1 MSKPKLKRS
10 MPMEIAVTNDSDIF
24 IFSIKGRLDA
34 VSVPQLE
41 ERLNQWFE
49 QSGTKLVFDLDGL
62 DYISSAGLRVFL
74 TTAKKIK
81 ARNGKLCM
89 ARLRE
94 NVKDV
99 FTISGFIAL
108 IPAFD
113 TLGAAQ
119 DAIK

>member
-1 MSKPKLKRS
+1 
-10 MPMEIAVTNDSDIF
+10 MEIVVNNESDIF
-24 IFSIKGRLDA
+24 VFAIRGRLDA

-41 ERLNQWFE
+41 ERLNPWFE
-49 QSGTKLVFDLDGL
+49 QAGKKLVFDLDGL

-74 TTAKKIK
+74 TTAKKMK
-81 ARNGKLCM
+81 AREGKLCM

-113 TLGAAQ
+113 TLEAAK
-119 DAIK
+119 AAVK

>member
-1 MSKPKLKRS
+1 
-10 MPMEIAVTNDSDIF
+10 MEIVVTNESDIF
-24 IFSIKGRLDA
+24 IFSIRGRLDA

-41 ERLNQWFE
+41 EQLNQWFE

-74 TTAKKIK
+74 TTAKKMK
-81 ARNGKLCM
+81 SRDGKLCM

-113 TLGAAQ
+113 TLGAAK

>member
-1 MSKPKLKRS
+1 
-10 MPMEIAVTNDSDIF
+10 MEIVVTNEADIS
-24 IFSIKGRLDA
+24 IFAIHGRLDA

-41 ERLNQWFE
+41 ERLSQWFE
-49 QSGTKLVFDLDGL
+49 QTGKKLIFDLDAL

-74 TTAKKIK
+74 TTAKKMK
-81 ARNGKLCM
+81 ARDGKLGM
-89 ARLRE
+89 ARLRD

-119 DAIK
+119 DAVR

>member
-1 MSKPKLKRS
+1 
-10 MPMEIAVTNDSDIF
+10 MEIVVTNESDIHVF
-24 IFSIKGRLDA
+24 AIKGRLDA
-34 VSVPQLE
+34 VTVPQLE

-49 QSGTKLVFDLDGL
+49 QPATRLVFDLDGL

-74 TTAKKIK
+74 TTAKKMK
-81 ARNGKLCM
+81 ARDGKLGM
-89 ARLRE
+89 ARLRD

-119 DAIK
+119 DAVR

>member
-1 MSKPKLKRS
+1 
-10 MPMEIAVTNDSDIF
+10 MEIVVTNESDVFVFAIR
-24 IFSIKGRLDA
+24 GRLDA
-34 VSVPQLE
+34 VTVTQLE

-49 QSGTKLVFDLDGL
+49 QSGKKLIFDLDGL
-62 DYISSAGLRVFL
+62 DYISSAGLRIFL
-74 TTAKKIK
+74 STAKKIK
-81 ARNGKLCM
+81 ARDGKMCM
-89 ARLRE
+89 TRLRD

-119 DAIK
+119 DAIR

>member
-1 MSKPKLKRS
+1 
-10 MPMEIAVTNDSDIF
+10 MEIIVTNESDIF
-24 IFSIKGRLDA
+24 IFSIQGRLDA
-34 VSVPQLE
+34 VSVPELE

-49 QSGTKLVFDLDGL
+49 QSETKLIFDLDRL

-74 TTAKKIK
+74 TTAKKMK
-81 ARNGKLCM
+81 ARGGKLCM

-94 NVKDV
+94 NVKNV